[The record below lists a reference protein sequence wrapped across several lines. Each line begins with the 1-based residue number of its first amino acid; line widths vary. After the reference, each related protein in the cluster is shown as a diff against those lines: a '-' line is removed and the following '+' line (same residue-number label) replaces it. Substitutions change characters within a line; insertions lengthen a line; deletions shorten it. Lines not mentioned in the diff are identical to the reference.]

1 MLHLRVYGRSAAMA
15 EIGEGLEEGGA
26 ARHVV
31 LAQAVRPGHALL
43 TAEVGVESA
52 DAVLEFVVSRG
63 VSPEDIALGRIDE
76 ITPTAAGHTA
86 TSLIWADVLGQA
98 SRNARPVARY
108 LVFMTVAGVIA
119 AFGVIE
125 VNSILIVGAMAV
137 SPDLLP
143 VTAACAAFA
152 ARRWGLAAKALLTLV
167 VGLGVAGA
175 SAALLTAGLDAIGE
189 LPDGFEVGEAA
200 LAGLTTINTSTI
212 GVALAAGVAG
222 MLAVETRASAA
233 VGVGISITTIPAAA
247 YLGVAG
253 GEGEMTKVL
262 GALAVLSANV
272 AMLLVGGVSTLL
284 VQRRLSR
291 LRGRAG
297 AGSPG
302 ADRADGAAQRDR
314 AAVRPRR

>member
-137 SPDLLP
+137 SPDVLP
-143 VTAACAAFA
+143 IVATCVGLVSRRLPLASRAFVT
-152 ARRWGLAAKALLTLV
+152 LAI
-167 VGLGVAGA
+167 GLGVTCL
-175 SAALLTAGLDAIGE
+175 SAAVLTAALDLLDL
-189 LPDGFEVGEAA
+189 LPSGFEVGEAA
-200 LAGLTTINTSTI
+200 LAGLTTVNDATI
-212 GVALAAGVAG
+212 AVALAAGVAG
-222 MLAVETRASAA
+222 MLALETRASSA
-233 VGVGISITTIPAAA
+233 VGVAISITTIPAAA
-247 YLGVAG
+247 YLGVAAG
-253 GEGEMTKVL
+253 VGETDKAW
-262 GALAVLSANV
+262 GALGVLAVNV
-272 AMLLVGGVSTLL
+272 AMLMISGTATLV
-284 VQRRLSR
+284 
-291 LRGRAG
+291 
-297 AGSPG
+297 
-302 ADRADGAAQRDR
+302 AQRWLTRRDR
-314 AAVRPRR
+314 SAPA